1 MSCLFNSISHHLG
14 ITGLREKV
22 VAYVKANPNLEIE
35 GTSIKDWLTWAAQ
48 DRLGPTSTM
57 DDYLHHIEVGH
68 WGGGPE
74 IAVLSRMYNVNIFIL
89 KHTKVIARFQVPKPL
104 RTIQL
109 QYTGSHYTPRP
120 ALESSRRRARPRL
133 QPSRPLRRR
142 VPAFRKVS
150 KILAEPS
157 RTIKPIAEPSRTI
170 KPIAEPSGVV
180 KAVAVKSSLPL
191 PPEKRLS
198 TRSHSTPTYRTLP
211 PKPYLPSK
219 AKQAP
224 VPTPTTPFVV
234 GLCLTG
240 CATMYLMYEFFT
252 EDEE

>member
-1 MSCLFNSISHHLG
+1 MN
-14 ITGLREKV
+14 TGNTL
-22 VAYVKANPNLEIE
+22 
-35 GTSIKDWLTWAAQ
+35 
-48 DRLGPTSTM
+48 TSTM
-57 DDYLHHIEVGH
+57 EDYLHHIEVGH

-89 KHTKVIARFQVPKPL
+89 KHTKVIARFQVPKPS

-120 ALESSRRRARPRL
+120 ASDRRLLPRRRVRPRL
-133 QPSRPLRRR
+133 PPSRPLRRR
-142 VPAFRKVS
+142 IPAVRKIARILPEVS
-150 KILAEPS
+150 SPVKTLGEPSPPVNTVGEPITTVKTVAEPMTTVKTVGEPITPVKPVSVSYS
-157 RTIKPIAEPSRTI
+157 R
-170 KPIAEPSGVV
+170 
-180 KAVAVKSSLPL
+180 LPL

-198 TRSHSTPTYRTLP
+198 TRSHSTPIYQSLA

-224 VPTPTTPFVV
+224 IPTSTTPFVV

-252 EDEE
+252 EGEE